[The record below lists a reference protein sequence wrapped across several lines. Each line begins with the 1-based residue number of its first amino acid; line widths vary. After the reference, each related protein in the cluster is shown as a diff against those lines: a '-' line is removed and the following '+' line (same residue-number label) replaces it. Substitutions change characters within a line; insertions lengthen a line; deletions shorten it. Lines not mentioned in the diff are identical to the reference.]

1 MKNVK
6 FFNLNFGT
14 VLLRFYLMM
23 GVVIAAGF
31 SGYWFFA
38 LLALPIFLSIML
50 GLSFRFSWF
59 EKQPSKKR
67 TQAVNYPGNITTRSS
82 RRSRLGLN

>member
-6 FFNLNFGT
+6 FFSLNFGT

-23 GVVIAAGF
+23 GIIIAAGF
-31 SGYWFFA
+31 SGYWLVG

-50 GLSFRFSWF
+50 GMTFKFKGFAKQSEQKRYPSNISSTASGRSTLELS
-59 EKQPSKKR
+59 
-67 TQAVNYPGNITTRSS
+67 
-82 RRSRLGLN
+82 

>member
-31 SGYWFFA
+31 SGYWFA
-38 LLALPIFLSIML
+38 GLLALPIFLSIMM
-50 GLSFRFSWF
+50 GLTFSGF
-59 EKQPSKKR
+59 KKTKSKKR
-67 TQAVNYPGNITTRSS
+67 TQAVKYPNTTATRPAAASS
-82 RRSRLGLN
+82 LELS

>member
-31 SGYWFFA
+31 SGFWLIG

-50 GLSFRFSWF
+50 GLSFRLGSF
-59 EKQPSKKR
+59 EKQGIKKQIQKNKYPSNGKTPASGR
-67 TQAVNYPGNITTRSS
+67 ATLELS
-82 RRSRLGLN
+82 

>member
-31 SGYWFFA
+31 SGYWLVG

-50 GLSFRFSWF
+50 GISLNFSWF
-59 EKQPSKKR
+59 EKRVPQKR
-67 TQAVNYPGNITTRSS
+67 MQVVDYPATRTTK
-82 RRSRLGLN
+82 RSRLGLS

>member
-31 SGYWFFA
+31 SGYWLA
-38 LLALPIFLSIML
+38 GILALPIFLSIML
-50 GLSFRFSWF
+50 GLSFKFNWLERRATK
-59 EKQPSKKR
+59 ER
-67 TQAVNYPGNITTRSS
+67 TQVVKYPVTQTTG
-82 RRSRLGLN
+82 RSRLGLN

>member
-31 SGYWFFA
+31 SGYWLVG

-50 GLSFRFSWF
+50 GVSFKFSGF
-59 EKQPSKKR
+59 EKQGYKKQIQADKYPSNLP
-67 TQAVNYPGNITTRSS
+67 TPSAGRSTLELS
-82 RRSRLGLN
+82 

>member
-31 SGYWFFA
+31 SGYWFA
-38 LLALPIFLSIML
+38 GLLALPFTS
-50 GLSFRFSWF
+50 
-59 EKQPSKKR
+59 
-67 TQAVNYPGNITTRSS
+67 
-82 RRSRLGLN
+82 